1 MSDRIDQI
9 KNPRRIVVKIGT
21 NVLIDDSG
29 QLDLELIENLVS
41 DIASVHQ
48 QGIEVVIV
56 TSGAIAFGANMLG
69 IDMENQDVRSKQA
82 LAAVGQSRLMHAYE
96 QIFETHNIV
105 VAQALISRSDITD
118 REGYLNVRNT
128 LVTLMDFNTVPIINE
143 NDVVALEEIGVKV
156 FGDNDNLSSMVSNL
170 IDADLLI
177 LLSDIDGL
185 HTMDPHRHP
194 DAELVLEVDTID
206 ESIEAMAGI
215 SHSSRIKGGM
225 QAKLDAI
232 KLATASGI
240 AVVLVN
246 GRNPSVVSAVLA
258 GKNVGT
264 FFKSSSTK
272 MESRK
277 RWMLSGLSNAC
288 KIVVDFG
295 AANALLQGKSSLLPA
310 GISEVVGVCKRGD
323 IISIE
328 NMNGKHIA
336 CGITGY
342 DSEDISVMKGLHSDD
357 ILKILGYYYG
367 EEIIHRNNMVL
378 L

>member
-215 SHSSRIKGGM
+215 SHSSRSKGGM

-258 GKNVGT
+258 GKNV
-264 FFKSSSTK
+264 
-272 MESRK
+272 
-277 RWMLSGLSNAC
+277 
-288 KIVVDFG
+288 
-295 AANALLQGKSSLLPA
+295 
-310 GISEVVGVCKRGD
+310 
-323 IISIE
+323 
-328 NMNGKHIA
+328 
-336 CGITGY
+336 
-342 DSEDISVMKGLHSDD
+342 
-357 ILKILGYYYG
+357 
-367 EEIIHRNNMVL
+367 
-378 L
+378 

>member
-9 KNPRRIVVKIGT
+9 NNPGRIVVKIGT

-29 QLDLELIENLVS
+29 QLDLALIESLVS
-41 DIASVHQ
+41 DIASIHE

-185 HTMDPHRHP
+185 HTKDPHQHP

-206 ESIEAMAGI
+206 ESIEAMAGV
-215 SHSSRIKGGM
+215 SHSSRSRGGM
-225 QAKLDAI
+225 QA
-232 KLATASGI
+232 
-240 AVVLVN
+240 
-246 GRNPSVVSAVLA
+246 
-258 GKNVGT
+258 
-264 FFKSSSTK
+264 
-272 MESRK
+272 
-277 RWMLSGLSNAC
+277 
-288 KIVVDFG
+288 
-295 AANALLQGKSSLLPA
+295 
-310 GISEVVGVCKRGD
+310 
-323 IISIE
+323 
-328 NMNGKHIA
+328 
-336 CGITGY
+336 
-342 DSEDISVMKGLHSDD
+342 
-357 ILKILGYYYG
+357 
-367 EEIIHRNNMVL
+367 
-378 L
+378 

>member
-215 SHSSRIKGGM
+215 SHSSRSKGGM

-277 RWMLSGLSNAC
+277 RWMLSGLSNDC

-328 NMNGKHIA
+328 NMNGKPIA
-336 CGITGY
+336 CGITAVSY
-342 DSEDISVMKGLHSDD
+342 THLTLPTTPYV
-357 ILKILGYYYG
+357 
-367 EEIIHRNNMVL
+367 
-378 L
+378 